1 MYIKILSIVIHSF
14 RWNPADQMD
23 VSNPRASQIMYPLL
37 SAERNR
43 CFQGTVLIYFKNLC
57 RIKMHLHPS
66 VPVSC
71 HWLQK
76 KSS

>member
-37 SAERNR
+37 SAE
-43 CFQGTVLIYFKNLC
+43 K
-57 RIKMHLHPS
+57 
-66 VPVSC
+66 
-71 HWLQK
+71 
-76 KSS
+76 